1 MLMAGWR
8 TGQGFAFF
16 MEKIIFKIIYA
27 FFLLMGRLPETA
39 AEKTAR
45 FLGRVWFVADKRH
58 RKVAIGNLTHV
69 FGAEKT
75 AADIRR
81 LARRVFGN
89 LVLVIFEI
97 GWMLHLEERDLSRY
111 FRIHG
116 LHHLR
121 AAHRKGRGV
130 LVLTGHVGSWEL
142 LAMCVAMLGYPIS
155 AIYRPLDFKPLD
167 MFFKTI
173 RGRFGA
179 TLYAKKKAMRP
190 VLRGLNKG
198 ELVGILLDQNTGVQA
213 GVFVDFFGRPACTNK
228 GLALIALH
236 TKAPVVPVFLI
247 RESGGYLVEIGP
259 EVPLMNTGHKE
270 NDVAANTRQ
279 YNRVLEDIV
288 LRYPDQWFWVHRRW
302 KTQITDPGKAD

>member
-1 MLMAGWR
+1 M
-8 TGQGFAFF
+8 
-16 MEKIIFKIIYA
+16 
-27 FFLLMGRLPETA
+27 
-39 AEKTAR
+39 
-45 FLGRVWFVADKRH
+45 
-58 RKVAIGNLTHV
+58 
-69 FGAEKT
+69 
-75 AADIRR
+75 
-81 LARRVFGN
+81 
-89 LVLVIFEI
+89 LVIFEI
-97 GWMLHLEERDLSRY
+97 GWMLHEERDLSRY
-111 FRIHG
+111 F
-116 LHHLR
+116 HHLR

-198 ELVGILLDQNTGVQA
+198 ELVGILLDQNTSVQA

-259 EVPLMNTGHKE
+259 EVPLIEYRAQGRRRGCQHPAIQPGAGGYHPALSGSVVLGAQALE
-270 NDVAANTRQ
+270 NPNYRFSARLIRLFAALL
-279 YNRVLEDIV
+279 RV
-288 LRYPDQWFWVHRRW
+288 RG
-302 KTQITDPGKAD
+302 ITHTASP